1 MLVNNEVEYVDGR
14 QIPEDNLVW
23 QEVRYVTPMRLLSE
37 FFSVNSEVAIN
48 LVIRFNLEQ
57 DVKRLFECILP
68 NDAAL
73 NNNPTRIKPYFFD
86 VPKIYYNSYVYTPK
100 QLFIHNFVMKKIKGK
115 RTGVQPF
122 YHEKNSIIKENS
134 FNTLLTFENTGTQF
148 EWIIISLVPVLSK
161 EHRNTYATYN
171 RKMANRLIR
180 KITI

>member
-86 VPKIYYNSYVYTPK
+86 VPKN
-100 QLFIHNFVMKKIKGK
+100 
-115 RTGVQPF
+115 
-122 YHEKNSIIKENS
+122 
-134 FNTLLTFENTGTQF
+134 LL
-148 EWIIISLVPVLSK
+148 
-161 EHRNTYATYN
+161 
-171 RKMANRLIR
+171 
-180 KITI
+180 